1 MYSFPPREEVEATM
15 FHSLS
20 GNDIALFISVF
31 LACAVE
37 AVEAVT
43 IVLASGTSRGW
54 RSTFQGVISA
64 LIVLAGLIV
73 VLGPSIEKLPK
84 STLRLA
90 VGGLLL
96 VFGLQWLRKAILRAS
111 GFKALHDEE
120 KIFRDEVEAAKKVA
134 KVSNFVVSDWY
145 AFTLSFKG
153 VLLEGLEVVFI
164 VVTFGIIQKGSNPQ
178 AFALAVWAA
187 AIAVVIVTIAG
198 FAIAK
203 PLARVPENTMKFV
216 VGTLLTS
223 FGIFWGAEGAG
234 AEWPRKDLSLLA
246 IIPFV
251 LLVSFGL
258 IEFLKVR
265 KAKNYQVRKLSLPTF
280 SEPSKDGPLVVRW
293 VGGFLFFWY
302 DFIIGDDW
310 RVAAG
315 VVLGFFAIH
324 SVGISAWWIMPAVV
338 AAMLSYTLL
347 EATREEKISA

>member
-1 MYSFPPREEVEATM
+1 M
-15 FHSLS
+15 FNSLT
-20 GNDIALFISVF
+20 GNDIALFVSVF

-43 IVLASGTSRGW
+43 IILAAGTSRDW
-54 RSTFQGVISA
+54 RSTFQGVISG
-64 LIVLAGLIV
+64 LVVLAGLIV
-73 VLGPSIEKLPK
+73 VLGPSIDKLPK
-84 STLRLA
+84 NTLRLT

-96 VFGLQWLRKAILRAS
+96 VFGMQWLRKAILRAS

-120 KIFRDEVEAAKKVA
+120 KIFKDEVAEASKQA
-134 KVSNFVVSDWY
+134 KVSRFAVSDWY

-178 AFALAVWAA
+178 AFSLAIWAA
-187 AIAVVIVTIAG
+187 AVAVVIVAIAG
-198 FAIAK
+198 FAIHK
-203 PLARVPENTMKFV
+203 PLSRVPENTMKFV
-216 VGTLLTS
+216 VGTVLTS

-234 AEWPRKDLSLLA
+234 VEWPHKDLSLVV

-251 LLVSFGL
+251 LLISFGI
-258 IEFLKVR
+258 IEFLMKR
-265 KAKNYQVRKLSLPTF
+265 KAQNYPVRKLNLPTF
-280 SEPSKDGPLVVRW
+280 SEPSKDSSALVRW

-315 VVLGFFAIH
+315 VVLGFFATHAI
-324 SVGISAWWIMPAVV
+324 GLTGWWLLPLVV
-338 AAMLSYTLL
+338 SLMLGFTLH
-347 EATREEKISA
+347 EATRPAKATT

>member
-1 MYSFPPREEVEATM
+1 MI
-15 FHSLS
+15 HSLS

-37 AVEAVT
+37 AVETVT
-43 IVLASGTSRGW
+43 IILAAGTSRDW
-54 RSTFQGVISA
+54 RSTFQGVISG

-73 VLGPSIEKLPK
+73 ILGPSIENLPK
-84 STLRLA
+84 NTLRLA

-96 VFGLQWLRKAILRAS
+96 VFGMQWLRKAILRAS
-111 GFKALHDEE
+111 GFKALHDED
-120 KIFRDEVEAAKKVA
+120 KIYLEEVEAAKKVA
-134 KVSNFVVSDWY
+134 KVSRLSVSDWY

-178 AFALAVWAA
+178 AFSLAIWAA
-187 AIAVVIVTIAG
+187 AIAVVLVAIAG
-198 FAIAK
+198 FAIHK
-203 PLARVPENTMKFV
+203 PLSRVPENTMKFV

-234 AEWPRKDLSLLA
+234 AEWPHKDLSLLA

-258 IEFLKVR
+258 IELLKVR
-265 KAKNYQVRKLSLPTF
+265 KAKNFPVRKLNLPTF
-280 SEPSKDGPLVVRW
+280 SEPSKESSLPIRW

-315 VVLGFFAIH
+315 VVLGFLVTHA
-324 SVGISAWWIMPAVV
+324 SGISGWWIMPAVV
-338 AAMLSYTLL
+338 AALLGYTLH
-347 EATREEKISA
+347 EAARPAKVNS

>member
-1 MYSFPPREEVEATM
+1 MLRN
-15 FHSLS
+15 LS
-20 GNDIALFISVF
+20 GNDLALFISVF

-43 IVLASGTSRGW
+43 IVLAAGTSRNW
-54 RSTFQGVISA
+54 RSAFQGVISA

-73 VLGPSIEKLPK
+73 ILGPSIEKLPK

-96 VFGLQWLRKAILRAS
+96 VFGMQWLRKAILRAS

-120 KIFRDEVEAAKKVA
+120 KIYREEVEAAQKVA
-134 KVSNFVVSDWY
+134 KVSHFVVSDWY

-164 VVTFGIIQKGSNPQ
+164 VVTFGIIQKGSNSQ
-178 AFALAVWAA
+178 AFALAIWAA
-187 AIAVVIVTIAG
+187 AIAVVLVTIAG
-198 FAIAK
+198 FAIHK
-203 PLARVPENTMKFV
+203 PLSKVPENTMKFI

-234 AEWPRKDLSLLA
+234 AEWPHQDLSLIA

-258 IEFLKVR
+258 IELLKIR
-265 KAKNYQVRKLSLPTF
+265 KSKNLPIRKLNLPTF
-280 SEPSKDGPLVVRW
+280 SEPSKDSSMIIRW
-293 VGGFLFFWY
+293 IGGFFFFWY

-315 VVLGFFAIH
+315 VVAGFFAIH
-324 SVGISAWWIMPAVV
+324 SLGVSSWWLMPVVV
-338 AAMLSYTLL
+338 AAMLSSTLL
-347 EATREEKISA
+347 EATRPVKAAA

>member
-1 MYSFPPREEVEATM
+1 MI
-15 FHSLS
+15 HHLS
-20 GNDIALFISVF
+20 GNDVALFLSVF

-43 IVLASGTSRGW
+43 IILAAGTSRDW
-54 RSTFQGVISA
+54 RSSFQGVISG
-64 LIVLAGLIV
+64 LFVLAGLIV
-73 VLGPSIEKLPK
+73 ILGPSIDKLPK
-84 STLRLA
+84 STLRLT

-96 VFGLQWLRKAILRAS
+96 VFGMQWLRKAILRAS

-120 KIFRDEVEAAKKVA
+120 KIFNDEVAQAQKQA
-134 KVSNFVVSDWY
+134 KVSRFVVSDWY

-178 AFALAVWAA
+178 AFSLAVWAA
-187 AIAVVIVTIAG
+187 AIAVLIVSIAG
-198 FAIAK
+198 FAIHK
-203 PLARVPENTMKFV
+203 PLSRVPENTMKFV

-234 AEWPRKDLSLLA
+234 ANWPHADLSLLV

-251 LLVSFGL
+251 LLISFGI
-258 IEFLKVR
+258 IEFLKKR
-265 KAKNYQVRKLSLPTF
+265 KAQNYPVRKLNLPTF
-280 SEPSKDGPLVVRW
+280 SEPSKDAPALVRW

-315 VVLGFFAIH
+315 VVLGFFATH
-324 SVGISAWWIMPAVV
+324 AFGSTGWWLMPAVV
-338 AAMLSYTLL
+338 AFMLVYTLH
-347 EATREEKISA
+347 EATRPETVAA

>member
-1 MYSFPPREEVEATM
+1 M

-20 GNDIALFISVF
+20 GNDIALFVSVF

-43 IVLASGTSRGW
+43 IILAAGTSRDW
-54 RSTFQGVISA
+54 RSTFQGVISG
-64 LIVLAGLIV
+64 LVVLAGLIAL
-73 VLGPSIEKLPK
+73 LGPSIEKLPK
-84 STLRLA
+84 DSLRLM

-96 VFGLQWLRKAILRAS
+96 VFGMQWLRKAILRAS

-120 KIFRDEVEAAKKVA
+120 KIFKDEVAAAQGVA
-134 KVSNFVVSDWY
+134 KVSRFVVTDWY

-178 AFALAVWAA
+178 AFSLAVWGA
-187 AIAVVIVTIAG
+187 AIAVVIVAIAG
-198 FAIAK
+198 FVIHK
-203 PLARVPENTMKFV
+203 PLSRVPENTMKFV

-234 AEWPRKDLSLLA
+234 ATWPHADLSLLG

-251 LLVSFGL
+251 LLVCFGV
-258 IEFLKVR
+258 IEVLKIR
-265 KAKNYQVRKLSLPTF
+265 KSKNLPTRSLKLPTF
-280 SEPSKDGPLVVRW
+280 TEPAKDSSLLVRY

-315 VVLGFFAIH
+315 VVVGLIVTHAIGL
-324 SVGISAWWIMPAVV
+324 SGWWLMPVVV
-338 AAMLSYTLL
+338 ALMLIYTLH
-347 EATREEKISA
+347 EATQPVKKVA

>member
-1 MYSFPPREEVEATM
+1 MI
-15 FHSLS
+15 HSLS

-37 AVEAVT
+37 AVETVT
-43 IVLASGTSRGW
+43 IILAAGTSRDW
-54 RSTFQGVISA
+54 RSTFQGVISG

-73 VLGPSIEKLPK
+73 ILGPSIENLPK
-84 STLRLA
+84 NTLRLA

-96 VFGLQWLRKAILRAS
+96 VFGMQWLRKAILRAS
-111 GFKALHDEE
+111 GFKALHDED
-120 KIFRDEVEAAKKVA
+120 KIYLEEVEAAKKVA
-134 KVSNFVVSDWY
+134 KVSRLSVSDWY

-178 AFALAVWAA
+178 AFSLAIWAA
-187 AIAVVIVTIAG
+187 AIAVVLVAIAG
-198 FAIAK
+198 FAIHK
-203 PLARVPENTMKFV
+203 PLSRVPENTMKFV

-234 AEWPRKDLSLLA
+234 AEWPHKDLSLLA

-258 IEFLKVR
+258 IELLKVR
-265 KAKNYQVRKLSLPTF
+265 KAKNFPVRKLNLPTF
-280 SEPSKDGPLVVRW
+280 SEPSKESSLPIRW

-310 RVAAG
+310 RLAAG
-315 VVLGFFAIH
+315 VVLGFLVTHA
-324 SVGISAWWIMPAVV
+324 SGISGWWIMPAVV
-338 AAMLSYTLL
+338 AALLGYTLH
-347 EATREEKISA
+347 EAARPAKVNS

>member
-1 MYSFPPREEVEATM
+1 M

-20 GNDIALFISVF
+20 GSDLALFISVF

-43 IVLASGTSRGW
+43 IILAAGTSRDW
-54 RSTFQGVISA
+54 RSTFQGVISGLA
-64 LIVLAGLIV
+64 VLAGLIV
-73 VLGPSIEKLPK
+73 ILGPSIEKLPK
-84 STLRLA
+84 DTLRLA

-96 VFGLQWLRKAILRAS
+96 VFGMQWLRKAILRAS

-120 KIFRDEVEAAKKVA
+120 KIYRDEVEAAQKVA
-134 KVSNFVVSDWY
+134 KVSRLAVSDWY

-178 AFALAVWAA
+178 AFSLAIWAA
-187 AIAVVIVTIAG
+187 SIAVVLVAIAG
-198 FAIAK
+198 FAIHK
-203 PLARVPENTMKFV
+203 PLSKVPENTMKFI

-234 AEWPRKDLSLLA
+234 AEWPHKDLSLLA

-258 IEFLKVR
+258 IELLKIR
-265 KAKNYQVRKLSLPTF
+265 KAKNLPVRKLNLPTF
-280 SEPSKDGPLVVRW
+280 SEPSKDSSVIVRW
-293 VGGFLFFWY
+293 IGGFLFFWY

-315 VVLGFFAIH
+315 VVAGFFAIH
-324 SVGISAWWIMPAVV
+324 SLGVSSWWLMPVVV
-338 AAMLSYTLL
+338 AVLLSSTLL
-347 EATREEKISA
+347 EATRPVKVAA

>member
-1 MYSFPPREEVEATM
+1 MLRN
-15 FHSLS
+15 LS
-20 GNDIALFISVF
+20 GNDLALFISVF

-43 IVLASGTSRGW
+43 IVLAAGTSRNC
-54 RSTFQGVISA
+54 RSAFQGGISA

-73 VLGPSIEKLPK
+73 ILGPSIEKLPK
-84 STLRLA
+84 STLRLL

-96 VFGLQWLRKAILRAS
+96 TFGLQWLRKAILRAS

-120 KIFRDEVEAAKKVA
+120 KIYREEVEAAQKVA
-134 KVSNFVVSDWY
+134 KVSHFAVSDWY

-164 VVTFGIIQKGSNPQ
+164 VVTFGIIQKGSNSQ
-178 AFALAVWAA
+178 AFALAIWAA
-187 AIAVVIVTIAG
+187 AIAVVLVTIAG
-198 FAIAK
+198 FAIHK
-203 PLARVPENTMKFV
+203 PLSKVPENTMKFI

-234 AEWPRKDLSLLA
+234 AEWPHQDLSLVA

-251 LLVSFGL
+251 LLISFGL
-258 IEFLKVR
+258 IELLKVR
-265 KAKNYQVRKLSLPTF
+265 KAKNLPVRKLNLPTF
-280 SEPSKDGPLVVRW
+280 SEPSKDSSVIIRW
-293 VGGFLFFWY
+293 IGGFLFFWY

-315 VVLGFFAIH
+315 VIAGFFAIH
-324 SVGISAWWIMPAVV
+324 SLGVSSWWLMPVVV
-338 AAMLSYTLL
+338 AVMLSSTLL
-347 EATREEKISA
+347 EATRPVKVAA

>member
-1 MYSFPPREEVEATM
+1 ML
-15 FHSLS
+15 HSLS
-20 GNDIALFISVF
+20 GNDIALFLSVF

-43 IVLASGTSRGW
+43 IILAAGTARDW
-54 RSTFQGVISA
+54 RSSFQGVISG
-64 LIVLAGLIV
+64 LLVLAGLIV
-73 VLGPSIEKLPK
+73 VLGPSIDRLPK
-84 STLRLA
+84 STLRLT

-96 VFGLQWLRKAILRAS
+96 VFGMQWLRKAVLRAS

-120 KIFRDEVEAAKKVA
+120 KIFKDEVAAAQGVA
-134 KVSNFVVSDWY
+134 KVSRFVVTDWY

-178 AFALAVWAA
+178 AFTLAVWAA
-187 AIAVVIVTIAG
+187 ALAVVIVAIAG
-198 FAIAK
+198 FAIHK
-203 PLARVPENTMKFV
+203 PLSRVPENTMKFI

-234 AEWPRKDLSLLA
+234 ANWPHSDLSLLA

-251 LLVSFGL
+251 LLICL
-258 IEFLKVR
+258 AIIEVLKRR
-265 KAKNYQVRKLSLPTF
+265 KAMGLSTRKLNLPTF
-280 SEPSKDGPLVVRW
+280 NQPSKDSSLPVRLI
-293 VGGFLFFWY
+293 GGFLFFWY

-315 VVLGFFAIH
+315 VILGFVATH
-324 SVGISAWWIMPAVV
+324 AVGLSGWWMMPAIV
-338 AAMLSYTLL
+338 ALMLGYTLH
-347 EATREEKISA
+347 EVTRPAKVSA

>member
-1 MYSFPPREEVEATM
+1 M

-20 GNDIALFISVF
+20 GSDLALFISVF

-43 IVLASGTSRGW
+43 IILAAGTSRDW
-54 RSTFQGVISA
+54 RSTFQGVISG
-64 LIVLAGLIV
+64 LVVLAGLIV
-73 VLGPSIEKLPK
+73 ILGPSIEKLPK
-84 STLRLA
+84 DTLRLA

-96 VFGLQWLRKAILRAS
+96 VFGMQWLRKAILRAS

-120 KIFRDEVEAAKKVA
+120 KIYRDEVEAAQKVA
-134 KVSNFVVSDWY
+134 KVSRLAVSDWY

-178 AFALAVWAA
+178 AFSLAIWAA
-187 AIAVVIVTIAG
+187 SIAVVLVAIAG
-198 FAIAK
+198 FAIHK
-203 PLARVPENTMKFV
+203 PLSKVPENTMKFI

-234 AEWPRKDLSLLA
+234 AEWPHKDLSLLA

-258 IEFLKVR
+258 IELLKVR
-265 KAKNYQVRKLSLPTF
+265 KAKNLPVRKLNLPTF
-280 SEPSKDGPLVVRW
+280 SEPSKDSSVIVRW
-293 VGGFLFFWY
+293 IGGFLFFWY

-315 VVLGFFAIH
+315 VVAGFFAIH
-324 SVGISAWWIMPAVV
+324 SLGVSSWWLMPVVV
-338 AAMLSYTLL
+338 AAMLSSTLL
-347 EATREEKISA
+347 EATRPVKVAA

>member
-1 MYSFPPREEVEATM
+1 M

-20 GNDIALFISVF
+20 GNDIALFVSVF

-43 IVLASGTSRGW
+43 IVLAAGTSRDW
-54 RSTFQGVISA
+54 RSTFQGVISG
-64 LIVLAGLIV
+64 LVVLAGLIV
-73 VLGPSIEKLPK
+73 ILGPSIEKLPK
-84 STLRLA
+84 STLRLM

-96 VFGLQWLRKAILRAS
+96 TFGLQWLRKAILRAS
-111 GFKALHDEE
+111 GFKALHDED
-120 KIFRDEVEAAKKVA
+120 KIYREEVEAAQKVA
-134 KVSNFVVSDWY
+134 KVSRFAVSDWY

-178 AFALAVWAA
+178 AFSLAIWAA
-187 AIAVVIVTIAG
+187 TIAVVLVTIAG
-198 FAIAK
+198 FAIHK
-203 PLARVPENTMKFV
+203 PLSKVPENTMKFV
-216 VGTLLTS
+216 VGTLLTA

-234 AEWPRKDLSLLA
+234 AAWPHKDLSLLA

-258 IEFLKVR
+258 IELLKVR
-265 KAKNYQVRKLSLPTF
+265 KAKNLPVRKLNLPTF
-280 SEPSKDGPLVVRW
+280 SEPSKDSSVIVRW
-293 VGGFLFFWY
+293 IGGFLFFWY

-315 VVLGFFAIH
+315 VVAGFFAIH
-324 SVGISAWWIMPAVV
+324 SLGVSSWWLMPVVV
-338 AAMLSYTLL
+338 ALLLSSTLL
-347 EATREEKISA
+347 ETTRPVKVGA

>member
-1 MYSFPPREEVEATM
+1 M

-20 GNDIALFISVF
+20 GSDLALFISVF

-43 IVLASGTSRGW
+43 IILAAGTSRDW
-54 RSTFQGVISA
+54 ISTFQGVISGLA
-64 LIVLAGLIV
+64 VLAGLIV
-73 VLGPSIEKLPK
+73 ILGPSIEKLPK
-84 STLRLA
+84 DTLRLA

-96 VFGLQWLRKAILRAS
+96 VFGMQWLRKAILRAS

-120 KIFRDEVEAAKKVA
+120 KIYRDEVEAAQKVA
-134 KVSNFVVSDWY
+134 KVSRLAVSDWY

-178 AFALAVWAA
+178 AFSLAIWAA
-187 AIAVVIVTIAG
+187 SIAVVLVAIAG
-198 FAIAK
+198 FAIHK
-203 PLARVPENTMKFV
+203 PLSKVPENTMKFI

-234 AEWPRKDLSLLA
+234 AEWPHKDLSLLA

-258 IEFLKVR
+258 IELLKIR
-265 KAKNYQVRKLSLPTF
+265 KAKNLPVRKLNLPTF
-280 SEPSKDGPLVVRW
+280 SEPSKDSSVIVRW
-293 VGGFLFFWY
+293 IGGFLFFWY

-315 VVLGFFAIH
+315 VVAGFFAIH
-324 SVGISAWWIMPAVV
+324 SLGVSSWWLMPVVV
-338 AAMLSYTLL
+338 AVLLSSTLL
-347 EATREEKISA
+347 EATRPVKVAA

>member
-1 MYSFPPREEVEATM
+1 MI
-15 FHSLS
+15 HSLS

-43 IVLASGTSRGW
+43 IILAAGTSRDW
-54 RSTFQGVISA
+54 RSTFQGVISG

-73 VLGPSIEKLPK
+73 ILGPSIENLPK
-84 STLRLA
+84 NTLRLA

-96 VFGLQWLRKAILRAS
+96 VFGMQWLRKAILRAS
-111 GFKALHDEE
+111 GFKALHDED
-120 KIFRDEVEAAKKVA
+120 KIYLEEVEAAKKVA
-134 KVSNFVVSDWY
+134 KVSRLSVSDWY

-178 AFALAVWAA
+178 AFSLAIWAA
-187 AIAVVIVTIAG
+187 AIAVVLVTIAG
-198 FAIAK
+198 FAIHK
-203 PLARVPENTMKFV
+203 PLSRVPENTMKFV

-234 AEWPRKDLSLLA
+234 AEWPHKDLSLLA

-251 LLVSFGL
+251 LLVSFAL
-258 IEFLKVR
+258 IELLKVR
-265 KAKNYQVRKLSLPTF
+265 KAKNFPVRKLNLPTF
-280 SEPSKDGPLVVRW
+280 SEPSKESSLPIRW

-315 VVLGFFAIH
+315 VVLGFLATH
-324 SVGISAWWIMPAVV
+324 ASGISGWWIMPAVV
-338 AAMLSYTLL
+338 AALLGYTLH
-347 EATREEKISA
+347 EAARPAKVNS

>member
-1 MYSFPPREEVEATM
+1 ML
-15 FHSLS
+15 HSLS
-20 GNDIALFISVF
+20 GNDVALLISVF

-43 IVLASGTSRGW
+43 IILAAGTSRNW
-54 RSTFQGVISA
+54 KSTFQGVISG
-64 LIVLAGLIV
+64 LVVLAGLIV
-73 VLGPSIEKLPK
+73 TLGPSIEKLPK
-84 STLRLA
+84 STLRLM

-96 VFGLQWLRKAILRAS
+96 TFGLQWLRKAILRAS

-120 KIFRDEVEAAKKVA
+120 KIFLEEVEAAQKAA
-134 KVSNFVVSDWY
+134 KVSHFVVSDWY

-178 AFALAVWAA
+178 AFSLAIWAA
-187 AIAVVIVTIAG
+187 IFAVVAVTIAG
-198 FAIAK
+198 FAIHK
-203 PLARVPENTMKFV
+203 PLSRVPENTMKFI

-234 AEWPRKDLSLLA
+234 AEWPHKDLSLLA

-251 LLVSFGL
+251 ILLSLGL
-258 IEFLKVR
+258 IELLKVR
-265 KAKNYQVRKLSLPTF
+265 KAKNLPVRKLNLPTF
-280 SEPSKDGPLVVRW
+280 SEPRKDSSVLIRW

-315 VVLGFFAIH
+315 VVAGFYAIH
-324 SVGISAWWIMPAVV
+324 ALGVSSWWLMPVVV
-338 AAMLSYTLL
+338 AIMLSSTLV
-347 EATREEKISA
+347 EATRPVKVVA